1 MQHSIRLSPRPWSRR
16 LIRDP
21 QLHLEWA
28 HLPVELYGRIV
39 NFVASKG
46 REGHDT
52 LAILSRV
59 SKSMQVEAE
68 RALYHTVSLHPIK
81 TRSLCRTILRHQ
93 RLWCLVKKCE
103 VFLMLGMTEYRL
115 PDENLHVRLSQNL
128 LASVRQLGRLRDLEV
143 QCLPGSTN
151 FKIGAALCSGT
162 FHLKTFRCSDPFDP
176 DLQAFFAFHPTIEEL
191 YVTASRINSGRSLKH
206 TQQKSGLQCP
216 TSKPIPEA
224 LPSLATLHALTAR
237 AAELL
242 VVSRPVSRLD
252 IARWDE
258 SCCLSKLT
266 NRLARSTGPLRYLL
280 VRSGFK
286 LDANDVKTLADRL
299 PELRF
304 LGECV
309 FVDKVGSSRFSS
321 FVRSDLTVL
330 FGFSSLGSISVREH
344 IAGASWV
351 PADTDACREP
361 PVFHGVQRMGRHSCD
376 HRHAEEH

>member
-16 LIRDP
+16 VIRDP

-39 NFVASKG
+39 SFVASKG
-46 REGHDT
+46 REGHNT

-68 RALYHTVSLHPIK
+68 RALYQTVSLHPIK

-128 LASVRQLGRLRDLEV
+128 LASVRQFGRLRDLEV

-309 FVDKVGSSRFSS
+309 FVDKVGSSHISS

-330 FGFSSLGSISVREH
+330 RLLFPWLHISSRTYCGS
-344 IAGASWV
+344 
-351 PADTDACREP
+351 
-361 PVFHGVQRMGRHSCD
+361 
-376 HRHAEEH
+376 